1 MIYKLDLWMREIRI
15 MEKIDHVAIAVTNI
29 KHAVKWY
36 TENRK
41 CKVNYQDDSWAELQF
56 ENIKLALVLPQDH
69 PPHLAF
75 VDESIKNGT
84 KHRDGSESVYD
95 HDTFGNIIERIK
107 YEKSSKK

>member
-41 CKVNYQDDSWAELQF
+41 CKVNYQDNSWAELQF
-56 ENIKLALVLPQDH
+56 SNIKLALVLPHEH
-69 PPHLAF
+69 PAHIAF
-75 VDESIKNGT
+75 IDNTIKNGT
-84 KHRDGSESVYD
+84 KHRDGSESIYD
-95 HDTFGNIIERIK
+95 HDTFGNIIEKIK
-107 YEKSSKK
+107 YEKKNKK